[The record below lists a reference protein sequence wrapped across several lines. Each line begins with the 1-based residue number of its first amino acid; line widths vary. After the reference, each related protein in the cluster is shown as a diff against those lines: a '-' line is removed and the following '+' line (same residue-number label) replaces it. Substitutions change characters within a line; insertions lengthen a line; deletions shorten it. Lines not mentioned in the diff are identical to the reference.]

1 MEIVKTLNIP
11 ASFFYDKVMDSVLFD
26 VRKATGKSVTRK
38 QLKNLE
44 YVKQFSQNSRARIKI
59 EEVIENQSY
68 KFRTSTTKNDYVVH
82 YQIKALDDKT
92 CEVLYTEQMQSYGML
107 QKLNDMILG
116 TMLMYF
122 KKRRFKKMLV
132 MIEETY

>member
-1 MEIVKTLNIP
+1 
-11 ASFFYDKVMDSVLFD
+11 
-26 VRKATGKSVTRK
+26 
-38 QLKNLE
+38 
-44 YVKQFSQNSRARIKI
+44 
-59 EEVIENQSY
+59 
-68 KFRTSTTKNDYVVH
+68 
-82 YQIKALDDKT
+82 
-92 CEVLYTEQMQSYGML
+92 MQSYGML

>member
-92 CEVLYTEQMQSYGML
+92 CEVRYKEQMQSYGML

>member
-1 MEIVKTLNIP
+1 MEIVKKLNIP

-44 YVKQFSQNSRARIKI
+44 YVKQFSQNNRARIKI
-59 EEVIENQSY
+59 EELIENQSY
-68 KFRTSTTKNDYVVH
+68 KFRTSTTKNDFVVH
-82 YQIKALDDKT
+82 YQIKPIDDSS
-92 CEVLYTEQMQSYGML
+92 CEVYYTEQMESHGML
-107 QKLNDMILG
+107 QKLSDMILG
-116 TMLMYF
+116 TLLMYF